1 MQSSA
6 WLPGSVTAQIPVQ
19 RPFKVAFVA
28 TRAETKDIDM
38 ALDTVSLRLGP
49 CSPCVTGCDFDRLD
63 DLCGWENPAEGDVQ
77 WEQWTGPGD
86 EDGVG
91 PEDDFSRPGFGFYML
106 LDSLNPNGDG
116 AALLKS
122 PTYHSLG
129 GCLALSFHYT
139 LHGVSNST
147 ALNVYAAAVP
157 GGELGSP
164 LLTLRGEHGPDWNL
178 GAINYTGTATVQ
190 FVLEGIYRGKPGLA
204 VDSVR
209 ISPCEEIF
217 AQCDFNDN
225 ANPFCGWVSSGAGN
239 HTWTR
244 TNQSTPT
251 EETGPPG
258 DYPHGEGYY
267 IYAEGGSLQP
277 GQSVVL
283 SSRPFCAETDACV
296 EFFYHMSGIVE
307 VDTQLRVLLEGP
319 SGATALLWTRT
330 GIQSPGWLLGSVTA
344 PYGGPQP
351 SRVLFEVIRGSNP
364 YLDVALDNLS
374 VRRGPCAAAT
384 GTPAPPATSAV
395 ATLTQAGPAGTV
407 PPAPPTTCL
416 PTSTSRT
423 TQATPAAATPQGSTV
438 SRPQTTA
445 FRSTAGGA
453 TGSTL
458 GASSTSTRPE
468 VPHGSSPAT
477 TVTLATSPTSK
488 TTATGHFGSSSAGP
502 ASSSRTT
509 TGHPGSTHTTRHNSP
524 GATSISTTPVRTTSS
539 PSISVGP
546 TYPPS
551 PGHPSGSSPGA
562 TVGPTSHATNPIS
575 QPLTAASS
583 RATTLSSHSTVSTSQ
598 TMTTG
603 GHSSTSHTSA
613 VKTTPSSVVA
623 STLTTTTTTSIAPP
637 AVSTTMTTTN
647 VPPSTVSSA
656 ASPATNTTAA
666 TTSSISTART
676 QPPSTGPTTPSHA
689 SSSSPGATVGPTSHA
704 TAPISHPLT
713 ATSSRATTLSSHST
727 LDTSQTSATGGHSS
741 TGHTSA
747 VKTTPSSVAASTL
760 TLSTATTTSIAPPAL
775 STATTTT
782 NVQPSTVSSAAS
794 PATNTTAATTSSIST
809 ARTQPP
815 STGPTTPSHASSS
828 SPGATVGPTSHATAP
843 ISHPL
848 TATSSRATTLSS
860 HSTLDTSQ
868 TSATGGHSSTGH
880 TSAVKTTPSSVATST
895 LTTSSSSSQ
904 PSDISTMSAT
914 TGHASAV
921 TSHAAFPTNTT
932 TATTTSSISTARTQP
947 PSTGP
952 TTPSHASSQP
962 LTAASSRATTLSSH
976 STLDTSQTS
985 ATGGHSSTGHTS
997 AVKTT
1002 PSSVAASTLTTSS
1015 SSSQPSNIST
1025 MSATTGHAST
1035 VTSHAAFPTTVS
1047 SLTSLNTHQATTTH
1061 RSPSTGHTSA
1071 HQTASSQVTRG
1082 TTPSISSHAT
1092 STGAVGHT
1100 SRATTAGDSRLTTTT
1115 TTAISLGPNTTSSA
1129 SLTSQAGHG
1138 TSSATTSLA
1147 NYTTTPSTPATG
1159 PNTEPASKPANS
1171 SAIPS
1176 GPSHVGTTSGTTAQA
1191 KPTTAGPT
1199 SPLASS
1205 QKATTL
1211 TTPGHSEPPH
1221 SSTTSSTH
1229 GGPTSPYATSTTG
1242 HGQPFSTSSPP
1253 PNYSSSH
1260 PATISHAIPTTSPTA
1275 TVGHVN
1281 ATSTS
1286 RGTPAATRPVSTA
1299 PASTH
1304 SSPTTSGLTNTNSSH
1319 ASVTTTTASHADT
1332 THSTPHAVP
1341 GTTPPA
1347 TNHTAGASSP
1357 TTVTKIT
1364 SPGTTTTG
1372 LVVTTTPG
1380 AEPRTTTTKLPPT
1393 PEASTRSTITST
1405 APVAPPEQEICTISG
1420 DPHYTTYDGRLFHF
1434 MGTCTYL
1441 LSAVCNAT
1449 SGLPLFQVQ
1458 ATNEHRG
1465 ANTQVS
1471 YVKSVRVEVYGI
1483 QIVLLKGRRV
1493 TVDGQRVTLPVSV
1506 AEGKVS
1512 VRLSGTFALVQTDF
1526 GLWVRFDGNHH
1537 VEVSAPSSYIGQL
1550 CGLCGNYNGQGADD
1564 NLMPDGTSAGTDADR
1579 LGESWQVPNAEDSPG
1594 CTNTGNPGECD
1605 QDIKTEAEKP
1615 ASCGILTDPNG
1626 PFAPCHSKVPPDGA
1640 FENCVYDLCGTGG
1653 DASILCFALQ
1663 SYADR
1668 CAQAGVPIAWR
1679 NSSFCPLNCPTGSS
1693 YTPCGPACP
1702 ATCTGSSTS
1711 CPNMPCVEG
1720 CVCDEGM
1727 VLSGDHCVPLAQCG
1741 CTDPQG
1747 QYHPV
1752 GENWMGNEDCSR
1764 RCTCGP
1770 LNNITCEEW
1779 SCSPVQE
1786 CRRVDGLL
1794 GCQDMG
1800 VAACHVAG
1808 DPHYYTFDG
1817 TMVSFMGTCTYTL
1830 VTVCDDDP
1838 HLPSFNITGK
1848 NEERGQPDESYLRQV
1863 TVEVAGHTITLQK
1876 ARRVLIDG
1884 LRVRTPV
1891 EGRVPGVSITTSG
1904 IYVFLETDFGLVV
1917 KFDGNHH
1924 LEIQLPGTY
1933 FEKVCGMCGNFNN
1946 ESLDDLLMPNGHL
1959 ATNASQ
1965 FGNSWKAPGDQDP
1978 GCQPDDREDLEPHC
1992 SSEEK
1997 DRLHALCREILQP
2010 KYQACHNIIN
2020 PQLFIQ
2026 NCLYDMCEYQG
2037 MASVLCDNIQSYV
2050 EACKSQGVT
2059 GISWRNSTFC
2069 PLPCPSHSRYTECAS
2084 PCPATCSNLY
2094 APASCQRSTTCVEGC
2109 TCEPGYVL
2117 SDNNCV
2123 AMRDCGCVDSQQ
2135 DYYSPGD
2142 TWVTSNCRER
2152 CTCAGNG
2159 TITCQDF
2166 QCLSGSFCTLSSAG
2180 LRYCRPTQFHQ
2191 CVISGDPHYRTFDHF
2206 VHHFQGRSTY
2216 TLTQTLGSLPEALVP
2231 LSVAGRNRRR
2241 LPFQRFSFLREV
2253 YVSVYGY
2260 QITLM
2265 QGRHMAVNGLRITP
2279 PYHAPD
2285 DRLQITQRGRKLI
2298 VQTDFGFSVSFDGQD
2313 LAEIVLPTTYQDHVG
2328 GLCGNYDGRR
2338 SNEYMKPDGTWTRSL
2353 NTFGNSWQVSV
2364 QREVAA
2370 SGHVRARREEEPTE
2384 EAESGFEVD
2393 CSPEQ
2398 LMLVN
2403 GTDNCGALSDPQ
2415 GPFAACHSIISPD
2428 TFQESC
2434 VYDLCALFN
2443 DSELLCQDYNAYAQL
2458 CQEEGVTLGPWR
2470 QATGC
2475 EISCPVHSTYQS
2487 CMSACPAS
2495 CANMAAPSD
2504 CQAPCVEG
2512 CASDPGYLLSGLEVV
2527 PYNQC
2532 GCTSNDQYYQ
2542 INDTFLTD
2550 NCSQRCTCRNTGT
2563 LECEAAGCP
2572 EGQICTVANY
2582 TRGCFRASPCLSSP
2596 CQNEGTCVESD
2607 GPEGFTCSCLESYT
2621 GPLCEEAPLDVSPTN
2636 APNTTLVPIAPEKE
2650 DNHLVAILTGI
2661 FVPLGVILIVVMT
2674 VCFCRR
2680 RRNRMKKEEDRLD
2693 VLSSAVQPSTSD
2705 AVRDKITPF

>member
-1 MQSSA
+1 MGTKVAHLLALFLMLEGIVVTRCARCNSFGSNPMGGCKPSQESFALKAILAGCDFDDPERPFCDWTQPQDDGGEWRREQGGKPGQSPGPPGGTPERREYYIYPEAGESVQLQSPGLDPSASEICVEFLYYLYSFSPEAQLAVNIQDSSGNVSTLWTREGMQSSA
-6 WLPGSVTAQIPVQ
+6 WLLGSVTAQIPVQ
-19 RPFKVAFVA
+19 RPFKVVFVA

-106 LDSLNPNGDG
+106 LDSLDPNRDG

-122 PTYHSLG
+122 PTYHSPG

-225 ANPFCGWVSSGAGN
+225 ANPFCEWVSSGAGN

-296 EFFYHMSGIVE
+296 EFYYHMSGIVE

-384 GTPAPPATSAV
+384 GPPAPPATSAV

-438 SRPQTTA
+438 SQPQTTA

-477 TVTLATSPTSK
+477 TVTLATSPTIK

-603 GHSSTSHTSA
+603 GHSSTGHTSA

-656 ASPATNTTAA
+656 ASPATNTTA
-666 TTSSISTART
+666 TTSSSISTART

-760 TLSTATTTSIAPPAL
+760 T
-775 STATTTT
+775 
-782 NVQPSTVSSAAS
+782 
-794 PATNTTAATTSSIST
+794 
-809 ARTQPP
+809 
-815 STGPTTPSHASSS
+815 
-828 SPGATVGPTSHATAP
+828 
-843 ISHPL
+843 
-848 TATSSRATTLSS
+848 
-860 HSTLDTSQ
+860 
-868 TSATGGHSSTGH
+868 
-880 TSAVKTTPSSVATST
+880 
-895 LTTSSSSSQ
+895 
-904 PSDISTMSAT
+904 
-914 TGHASAV
+914 
-921 TSHAAFPTNTT
+921 
-932 TATTTSSISTARTQP
+932 
-947 PSTGP
+947 
-952 TTPSHASSQP
+952 
-962 LTAASSRATTLSSH
+962 
-976 STLDTSQTS
+976 
-985 ATGGHSSTGHTS
+985 
-997 AVKTT
+997 
-1002 PSSVAASTLTTSS
+1002 TSS
-1015 SSSQPSNIST
+1015 SSSQPSNVST

-1129 SLTSQAGHG
+1129 SSTSQAGHG

-1147 NYTTTPSTPATG
+1147 NYTSTPSTPATG

-1304 SSPTTSGLTNTNSSH
+1304 SSPTTSGLTNTDSSH
-1319 ASVTTTTASHADT
+1319 ASVTTSTASHADT

-1347 TNHTAGASSP
+1347 TNHTASTSSP

-1393 PEASTRSTITST
+1393 PEASTRSTTTSK

-1594 CTNTGNPGECD
+1594 CTNAGNPGECD

-1693 YTPCGPACP
+1693 YTSCGPACP

-1727 VLSGDHCVPLAQCG
+1727 VLSGDQCVPLAQCG

-2159 TITCQDF
+2159 NITCQDF

-2231 LSVAGRNRRR
+2231 LSVAGRNHRR

-2279 PYHAPD
+2279 PYHDPD

-2298 VQTDFGFSVSFDGQD
+2298 VQTDFGFSVSFDGRD

-2370 SGHVRARREEEPTE
+2370 SGHVRARREEEPAE

-2475 EISCPVHSTYQS
+2475 EISCPAHSTYQS

-2563 LECEAAGCP
+2563 LECEAASCP

-2636 APNTTLVPIAPEKE
+2636 APNATLVPLAPEKE